1 MGKVDQS
8 EAIRK
13 MQQVLDSK
21 ACGVISAK
29 KLGTARSCY
38 SARDSGVSD
47 HLATQ
52 NPLILDNSENEHGP
66 LYKSEGSSVP
76 ELGFRYQETC
86 RAAKGA
92 CATSGKMKQGIT
104 LRCISSS
111 CVITV
116 CCHWCLGMMR
126 LRWGKE
132 GASLPQISARPSATP
147 ESLESSTSTSPLPQ
161 TSY

>member
-92 CATSGKMKQGIT
+92 CANLRQVEARNCSQMYILKLRNNSLLSLVLGDDETEVGRRRGKFT
-104 LRCISSS
+104 PDF
-111 CVITV
+111 
-116 CCHWCLGMMR
+116 
-126 LRWGKE
+126 
-132 GASLPQISARPSATP
+132 GASIRNP
-147 ESLESSTSTSPLPQ
+147 
-161 TSY
+161 